1 MKKHLFPL
9 LRIDVSRKSGVSL
22 VETVIALL
30 ILSIAILAIAGVPIM
45 SSKLA
50 IHASQRD
57 QAMFLAVKT
66 LDFLEAQP
74 HTSSIASQDVVDDFT
89 ITYWKPVFVESSP
102 DNHVGRATVTWR
114 GVAGQSSLNLERIL
128 SKFSSSTREE

>member
-1 MKKHLFPL
+1 MKKNLFAL
-9 LRIDVSRKSGVSL
+9 LRVRRRFNQAFSL
-22 VETVIALL
+22 PETVIGLL
-30 ILSIAILAIAGVPIM
+30 ILSIALLAIAAVPIM

-50 IHASQRD
+50 VHATQRD
-57 QAMFLAVKT
+57 QAMFLAVRT

-74 HTSSIASQDVVDDFT
+74 YTSSIASQDFVDEFT
-89 ITYWKPVFVESSP
+89 ITYRKPVFVESSP

-114 GVAGQSSLNLERIL
+114 GVAGQSSLTLERLL

>member
-1 MKKHLFPL
+1 MNDHQFPL
-9 LRIDVSRKSGVSL
+9 FKIDRIYKRGISL

-30 ILSIAILAIAGVPIM
+30 ILSIAIFAIAGVPIM

-50 IHASQRD
+50 IHATQRD

-74 HTSSIASQDVVDDFT
+74 HTSSIASQDVVDEFT
-89 ITYWKPVFVESSP
+89 INYGKPVFVETSP
-102 DNHVGRATVTWR
+102 ENHVGRATVTWR
-114 GVAGQSSLNLERIL
+114 GVAGQSSLTLERLL